1 MSRTERGHG
10 AEPWRFGST
19 PPNQNANVRWRRAVG
34 AFVSFGAVRRLYL
47 VLILIGIVL
56 FLAITAVLAR
66 VWNSAGA
73 ETAAL
78 TSLVKAEAQGNQ
90 ADAVA
95 EILGCRSDP
104 SCRERVAQNIAALA
118 RPGSVSIIQINPS
131 TGFSLTSTLG
141 VARVAWTV
149 GSSLPI
155 VQCVRVRHAG
165 DALHGLHV
173 ELLEVSLR
181 IKSDADCP
189 SRF

>member
-1 MSRTERGHG
+1 
-10 AEPWRFGST
+10 
-19 PPNQNANVRWRRAVG
+19 
-34 AFVSFGAVRRLYL
+34 VRRLYV
-47 VLILIGIVL
+47 VLIVVGIVL
-56 FLAITAVLAR
+56 FLAISALLAR

-73 ETAAL
+73 ETSAL
-78 TSLVKAEAQGNQ
+78 TSLVQAEAHGNQ
-90 ADAVA
+90 SGAVA
-95 EILGCRSDP
+95 EILGCRSNP
-104 SCRERVAQNIAALA
+104 ACRVRVAQNIAALA

-165 DALHGLHV
+165 DVLHGLHV